1 MTPEQLRLVRT
12 TVVRIEDQEERFS
25 NQFVEALLWASPDL
39 GRFFPTDAEAL
50 GEVRR
55 SIVRELAFL
64 AESAGELSVFLRK
77 ARKLGTRNHRR
88 GMLPEH
94 YEAIAPALMTALR
107 DTLGAEFTADV
118 ELAWRRLYCLITE
131 TMLEA
136 AALEHYGRIVSN
148 GA

>member
-12 TVVRIEDQEERFS
+12 TVVRIEDQAERFS

-39 GRFFPTDAEAL
+39 GRFFPTDADAL

-55 SIVRELAFL
+55 SFVRELVFL
-64 AESAGELSVFLRK
+64 AESAGDLRAFLRR
-77 ARKLGTRNHRR
+77 ARRLGAWNHRR
-88 GMLPEH
+88 GMRPED
-94 YEAIAPALMTALR
+94 YDAVTPALMTALR
-107 DTLGAEFTADV
+107 NILGADFTPDIEV
-118 ELAWRRLYCLITE
+118 AWRRLYCLITE

-136 AALEHYGRIVSN
+136 AALEQFGRIVSN